1 MEERQP
7 TPRLQ
12 AFPQLSR
19 GAFFSAQN
27 QGLVADYL
35 AHSTCPPLCARDAG
49 SDYPCAQ
56 KLRSLDARRAADHAL
71 SGPGPDH
78 PR

>member
-12 AFPQLSR
+12 EFPQLSR
-19 GAFFSAQN
+19 LAFFSAQN

-35 AHSTCPPLCARDAG
+35 AHLRAR
-49 SDYPCAQ
+49 
-56 KLRSLDARRAADHAL
+56 H
-71 SGPGPDH
+71 
-78 PR
+78 

>member
-12 AFPQLSR
+12 EFPQLSR
-19 GAFFSAQN
+19 LAFFSAQN

-35 AHSTCPPLCARDAG
+35 AHLRARPLGHSFLGHRV
-49 SDYPCAQ
+49 SY
-56 KLRSLDARRAADHAL
+56 
-71 SGPGPDH
+71 SGPRRCPH
-78 PR
+78 ESI